1 MQVRH
6 FWWFSNN
13 MHRSH
18 WIRWLFWSFWNSV
31 KGFTCKVSHC
41 DRQEDKSHIF
51 SRRPFIYA
59 SSAFK
64 EPIDHG
70 EMTIL
75 THFWP
80 RYQITTLGSKSFIFW
95 HTWIMDDR
103 KSELKTVNKVWMHIN
118 FFPFFTVD
126 GVYEILLWPF
136 NEFPIL
142 FQRWLIIH
150 SEFFNM
156 WNLRWPPKCHISIQF
171 FGRCRFLNNQRKH
184 RPQEIGTS
192 FVTIVKLRKDNCQIL
207 HAFDNGQIEVVK

>member
-1 MQVRH
+1 M
-6 FWWFSNN
+6 
-13 MHRSH
+13 
-18 WIRWLFWSFWNSV
+18 
-31 KGFTCKVSHC
+31 KGLTCKVSHC

-59 SSAFK
+59 SSALK

-142 FQRWLIIH
+142 FQRWLIIP

-156 WNLRWPPKCHISIQF
+156 WNFEMTAKVSHFNSD
-171 FGRCRFLNNQRKH
+171 
-184 RPQEIGTS
+184 
-192 FVTIVKLRKDNCQIL
+192 FVSRALLLDVVFWTIRGNLAGSNLRKSELPFFITFHDIVTKHTRQNPFKNSLITL
-207 HAFDNGQIEVVK
+207 IKI

>member
-1 MQVRH
+1 MTLFEIQRKSIIRTFQTWHNSIVCCMHKWTNKSCQHSLRSH
-6 FWWFSNN
+6 FW
-13 MHRSH
+13 R
-18 WIRWLFWSFWNSV
+18 LFWSFLNNM
-31 KGFTCKVSHC
+31 KGLTCKVSHC

-59 SSAFK
+59 SSALK

-142 FQRWLIIH
+142 FQRWLIIP

-156 WNLRWPPKCHISIQF
+156 WNFEMTAKVSHFNSD
-171 FGRCRFLNNQRKH
+171 
-184 RPQEIGTS
+184 
-192 FVTIVKLRKDNCQIL
+192 FVYQGLCCC
-207 HAFDNGQIEVVK
+207 